1 MYSLVTVPRKTWS
14 LFDELESFDDDVSRV
29 LTGRPVCRSGRRAGL
44 AAFTP
49 RVDVSE
55 TDTEV
60 TVAAELPGLDEK
72 DITVEMEDGYL
83 SIRGERKDE
92 KEDKGRNWY
101 RKERSYGTFH
111 RAIALPA
118 EVDGEKAKAKFAKG
132 ILTITMPKREE
143 EQSKRKTI
151 AIESD

>member
-1 MYSLVTVPRKTWS
+1 
-14 LFDELESFDDDVSRV
+14 V
-29 LTGRPVCRSGRRAGL
+29 LTGRPVGRRGRRAGL

-49 RVDVSE
+49 RVDMSE

-72 DITVEMEDGYL
+72 DITVEIEDGCI
-83 SIRGERKDE
+83 SIRGERKEE
-92 KEDKGRNWY
+92 KEDQGRSWY
-101 RKERSYGTFH
+101 RKEQSYGSFH

-132 ILTITMPKREE
+132 VLTITMPKREE
-143 EQSKRKTI
+143 EQAKRKTI
-151 AIESD
+151 AIESE